1 MAVCERE
8 SEIVRM
14 SCECGVY
21 DGEGIIED
29 LDDHIYMRK
38 HAQTVMVSASLHSH
52 GCACVRVRAI
62 VRVQGIFATIEPCS
76 NSTSATTAK
85 QAAIIPTLGGVPQPP
100 APLPQRL
107 PDQ

>member
-1 MAVCERE
+1 MSVC
-8 SEIVRM
+8 
-14 SCECGVY
+14 VY

-38 HAQTVMVSASLHSH
+38 HAQTVMVSASPHAH

-76 NSTSATTAK
+76 NSTSANTAK
-85 QAAIIPTLGGVPQPP
+85 LPAIIHRLGGVAQPP
-100 APLPQRL
+100 AHSPQRL

>member
-1 MAVCERE
+1 MSVC
-8 SEIVRM
+8 
-14 SCECGVY
+14 VY

-38 HAQTVMVSASLHSH
+38 HAQTVMVSASPHAH
-52 GCACVRVRAI
+52 GCACVRVRAM

-76 NSTSATTAK
+76 NCTSANTAK
-85 QAAIIPTLGGVPQPP
+85 LPAIIHRLGGVAQPP